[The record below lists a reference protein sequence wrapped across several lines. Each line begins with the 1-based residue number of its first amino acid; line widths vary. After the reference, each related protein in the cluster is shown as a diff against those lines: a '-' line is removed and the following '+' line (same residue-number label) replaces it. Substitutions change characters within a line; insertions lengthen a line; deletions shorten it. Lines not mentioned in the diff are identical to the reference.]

1 MKKCPEYLGSSWIAF
16 HDKLQRENPKLLEN
30 KTIIFKT
37 LRYPT
42 PEDIHKNIN
51 KVYSYKIK
59 SSTLKRYCWEEM
71 NELRLSSYEI
81 STIHYGLSKM
91 HSEDRINRKHFEGK
105 KVNSLLQRVERNGEI
120 FNGA

>member
-1 MKKCPEYLGSSWIAF
+1 MKKCPEYLGSSWIVF

-30 KTIIFKT
+30 KTIVYRL
-37 LRYPT
+37 LR
-42 PEDIHKNIN
+42 
-51 KVYSYKIK
+51 KVNPVNNETIAETVDFKIK

-81 STIHYGLSKM
+81 STIHNGLSKM

-105 KVNSLLQRVERNGEI
+105 KVAALLQRLERNGDI